1 MVEDWKHYFDKSVF
15 KIVPAFEGEI
25 DDLLFSQVS
34 SLHDLDRVDLSD
46 FDIAIL
52 GIADA
57 RHSVLKGVS
66 GFPDAVRPLLY
77 GLRTLSKTLNI
88 LDLGN
93 VLGKTVDDRYCAIE
107 DVVSELV
114 MHNIFPILIGGSQ
127 DYTIPMSGAIKQQ
140 NNAFRLSVV
149 DAKIDW
155 VHPEKDYS
163 SDSFLGLLCSDEK
176 RKPYDLSLVGVQKYL
191 YSQYQEEQLKDNSY
205 DILRLGQIRQKGMK
219 AAEPWLRD
227 ADVISFDF
235 TSIKQTDQPAHN
247 GTMPNGFTGD
257 EFCQMAW
264 YAGLSDKLK
273 CLGFFNMDVEKDIHT
288 QGVGLGAQSIWHA
301 LEGFALRYNDFPVKE
316 LDSYRQYIVHLD
328 DYEIDI
334 KFFNNPINDRWWVE
348 VPGEDDQ
355 KGIVACSRL
364 DFEEASK
371 NDIPERWF
379 RFIKKNE
386 L

>member
-1 MVEDWKHYFDKSVF
+1 MIEDWKHYFDKSVF
-15 KIVPAFEGEI
+15 KIVPAFEGES
-25 DDLLFSQVS
+25 DDLLISQVS
-34 SLHDLDRVDLSD
+34 YLHDLDRFDLAD

-57 RHSVLKGVS
+57 RHSANKGIAQ
-66 GFPDAVRPLLY
+66 FPDAVRPHLM
-77 GLRTLSKTLNI
+77 GLRTLSKSLRI

-93 VLGKTVDDRYCAIE
+93 VLGNTVDDRYCAIE
-107 DVVSELV
+107 DVLSVLISNNV
-114 MHNIFPILIGGSQ
+114 FPILIGGSQ
-127 DYTIPMSGAIKQQ
+127 DYTIPLCGAIKKL

-155 VHPEKDYS
+155 VHPDKDYS
-163 SDSFLGLLCSDEK
+163 ADGFLGLLCSDEK

-191 YSQYQEEQLKDNSY
+191 YSQFQEDQIINNAY
-205 DILRLGQIRQKGMK
+205 DILRLGQIKQHGMK

-235 TSIKQTDQPAHN
+235 TGVKQNDQPGQN
-247 GTMPNGFTGD
+247 GVMPNGFNGD

-264 YAGLSDKLK
+264 YAGLSDKLSAI
-273 CLGFFNMDVEKDIHT
+273 GFFNLDVEKDIDL
-288 QGVGLGAQSIWHA
+288 QGVGLGAQCIWHA
-301 LEGFALRYNDFPVKE
+301 LEGFSLRYNDYPVKE

-328 DYEIDI
+328 DYEVDI

-348 VPGEDDQ
+348 VPGEGNE
-355 KGIVACSRL
+355 KGIVACSRYE
-364 DFEEASK
+364 FEEASK

-379 RFIKKNE
+379 RFIRKKD